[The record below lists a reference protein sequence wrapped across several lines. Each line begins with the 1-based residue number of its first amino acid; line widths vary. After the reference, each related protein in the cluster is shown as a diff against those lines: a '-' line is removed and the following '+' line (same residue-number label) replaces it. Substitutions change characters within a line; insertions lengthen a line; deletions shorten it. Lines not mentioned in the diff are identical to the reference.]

1 MPVKRFSSKSMR
13 ALLSVLMA
21 VWLYG
26 CGGGGGG
33 GGNDSGVVAPPPPP
47 PAQPT
52 TSDAIPATPNNNA
65 ALLSC
70 PTLPAAGTG
79 SPSAT
84 AALKGRISFDRIRFF
99 PPPTT
104 PFASFAP
111 GLDYANPVVQPARG
125 VVVEAVAAT
134 GSSCEGVVLDTTL
147 TDGDG
152 WYALNVDLDRTVCV
166 RVRAQLYRAGSSGA
180 GWNISVVD
188 NTDSNRLYAM
198 ADSRF
203 ATARSQPRRDLHAAS
218 GWSAGSYTG
227 ARVAAPF
234 AIADTACKAVD
245 AILGVQPTAQFGAMG
260 FRWSTRNTE
269 SASGS
274 LANGKIGGAF
284 FSATASAV
292 YLRGDAATNTDEFD
306 EMVIAHEFGHFAT
319 HQFSRADSIGGD
331 HSLLDYLDPRLAFDE
346 GWATAFAG
354 LVLQSRVYR
363 DSDEVAT
370 TSSPSR
376 EFYFFLDDMS
386 YLPQGWYTE
395 GSVQNLI
402 YSMGESANS
411 DGVALGFGPIWLA
424 MTGAY
429 KNGASLQSIF
439 SYMSALKAANP
450 ADAGAIANLLNG
462 QQISGDTIS
471 EFAQTEAHAPDTSR
485 DLPLYRTIDT
495 SATQRVCSRNQ
506 YALAPYAATDSP
518 NKLSMI
524 RFLRFDAPAAGN
536 YRITVTPNPAP
547 GIPNTGLAGL
557 TVYSQGRQF
566 TCDSGSSNVE
576 SLIAGNAVSLRC
588 PLQNS
593 SYVVAV
599 YQTDFSNDTNA
610 AQGNYD
616 QCFVVKAEV
625 Q

>member
-1 MPVKRFSSKSMR
+1 MPAERFSSKSMQM
-13 ALLSVLMA
+13 LLLVLMA
-21 VWLYG
+21 VCLYG

-33 GGNDSGVVAPPPPP
+33 GGDNNDSGVVTPPP

-52 TSDAIPATPNNNA
+52 TSDAVPATPNNNA
-65 ALLSC
+65 VLTSC
-70 PTLPAAGTG
+70 PTLPAVGTG
-79 SPSAT
+79 TPSTA
-84 AALKGRISFDRIRFF
+84 AALKGRISFDRIPFF
-99 PPPTT
+99 PAPAT
-104 PFASFAP
+104 PFAAFAP

-125 VVVEAVAAT
+125 VVVEAVAAS
-134 GSSCEGVVLDTTL
+134 GGSCEGVVLDTTL

-152 WYALNVDLDRTVCV
+152 WYALNVDLERTVCV

-180 GWNISVVD
+180 GWNIAVVD
-188 NTDSNRLYAM
+188 NSDNNRLFVM

-203 ATARSQPRRDLHAAS
+203 ASARSQSRRDLHAGS
-218 GWSAGSYTG
+218 GWSGGSYTG

-234 AIADTACKAVD
+234 AIADTACKAID
-245 AILGVQPTAQFGAMG
+245 AILGVQPSAQFGAMSFG
-260 FRWSTRNTE
+260 WSTRNTE

-274 LANGKIGGAF
+274 LTNGDIGGAF
-284 FSATASAV
+284 FSATANTV
-292 YLRGDAATNTDEFD
+292 YLRGDATTNTDEFD

-346 GWATAFAG
+346 GWASAFAG

-370 TSSPSR
+370 TSSPAR

-386 YLPQGWYTE
+386 YLPRGWYTE

-402 YSMGESANS
+402 YSVGETVNS

-429 KNGASLQSIF
+429 KDGASLQSIF
-439 SYMSALKAANP
+439 SYASALKAANP
-450 ADAGAIANLLNG
+450 ANAGAIANLLNS
-462 QQISGDTIS
+462 QQISGDTID
-471 EFAQTEAHAPDTSR
+471 EFAQAEANAPDATR
-485 DLPLYRTIDT
+485 DLPLYRAIDT

-536 YRITVTPNPAP
+536 YRFTATPDR
-547 GIPNTGLAGL
+547 GTGLAGL
-557 TVYSQGRQF
+557 KVYSQGRQF
-566 TCDSGSSNVE
+566 ACDSGSSNIE
-576 SLIAGNAVSLRC
+576 SLIAGNPVSLRC
-588 PLQNS
+588 ALQNR

-599 YQTDFSNDTNA
+599 YQTDFSNDSDA